1 MYRFA
6 ADEHSQTLAIALVR
20 ERVTEEVWRPAR
32 EAVGVVCAAGDEQA
46 RGRAAEVDRCA
57 DRFAQITATT
67 PTNRPPA
74 LDDSLR
80 AGSAIMVD
88 LYELAG
94 RLRRGPRDAPA
105 TTLAARVRDALDV
118 QIARDPAGKA
128 AEYLA
133 MLERVDGGYEHLE
146 ARNLARTYPG
156 MAALRESVIA
166 EQVHVGTLR
175 DQVGE
180 AAAPTTAAPGAAAPP
195 PGTVA
200 PSIPASPVTLRPL
213 PEILAA
219 LDALIGLKTAKA
231 YVRSLTNLLI
241 VRRRRAERNMANPP
255 LSHHMVFTGPPGT
268 GKTTVARLVAEIF
281 GSLGLL
287 AKGHLVEV
295 TRSDLVAEYVGQTAP
310 RTQAVID
317 RAIGGVL
324 FIDEAYTLAPEQA
337 GNDFGREAVEAL
349 LKRMEDDRERFVVIV
364 AGYPDE
370 MARFIGSNPGLA
382 SRFNETVDFPDYT
395 SDELIAILR
404 QMVEKGGYELS
415 DGARKRA
422 REVLSALH
430 DARDRSFGNARTAR
444 NLFEDAVLAHADRVA
459 GKANPTDR
467 ELELLETSDIDRA
480 AEAALRTEAA
490 R

>member
-1 MYRFA
+1 MYRFDV
-6 ADEHSQTLAIALVR
+6 DEHSQTLAIALVR
-20 ERVTEEVWRPAR
+20 ERVTAEVWRPAR
-32 EAVGVVCAAGDEQA
+32 EAVGVVCGAGDEQA
-46 RGRAAEVDRCA
+46 RGRAQELDRCA
-57 DRFAQITATT
+57 DRFAQIAATT
-67 PTNRPPA
+67 PAARPSA
-74 LDDSLR
+74 LDASLT

-94 RLRRGPRDAPA
+94 RLRRGPRDAAA
-105 TTLAARVRDALDV
+105 TTIAARIRDALDV
-118 QIARDPAGKA
+118 QIARDPAGKSN
-128 AEYLA
+128 EYLA
-133 MLERVDGGYEHLE
+133 MLERVDGGYEHLP

-156 MAALRESVIA
+156 MAALRESVVA
-166 EQVHVGTLR
+166 ELVHLGALR

-180 AAAPTTAAPGAAAPP
+180 AAAPTTAAPDAAVPLAATPPAP
-195 PGTVA
+195 A
-200 PSIPASPVTLRPL
+200 VTLRPIA
-213 PEILAA
+213 EILAA
-219 LDALIGLKTAKA
+219 LDGLIGLKTAKA
-231 YVRSLTNLLI
+231 YVNSLTNLLT
-241 VRRRRAERNMANPP
+241 VRRRRAERNMPNPP

-310 RTQAVID
+310 RTQAVVD

-337 GNDFGREAVEAL
+337 GNDFGREAIEAL

-395 SDELIAILR
+395 SDELVAILR
-404 QMVEKGGYELS
+404 QMVEKGGYALS

-459 GKANPTDR
+459 GKADLTDR
-467 ELELLETSDIDRA
+467 ELELIETSDINRA